1 MLLATPARP
10 RTGHLDLAA
19 TSAPAPVQTPN
30 PGSHRRTP
38 HRRALTVLV
47 LLLGAVLATVGAGRA
62 QDEPP
67 VLVVDISGEIDLGL
81 VPFVDRAVEDAVQA
95 DAEALIV
102 RIDTPGGRLD
112 AALELRSTLLGSPV
126 PTVAFVDR
134 EAFSAGA
141 LIAIATEQIY
151 YAPGGVMGAAT
162 PVDGGTGAPADEK
175 VISAVRSTFRA
186 TAVERGRDP
195 DIAAAMV
202 DADLEVEGVVEAG
215 KLLTLT
221 AGEALEVGFAEGTA
235 TDLDDLL
242 AQLELDDRPVI
253 RAEQSFAES
262 LVRFVTNPVLA
273 SLLITVGIY
282 LVIGDLLSG
291 GIGAAAGIGVSLL
304 AVFFWG
310 HLLAGLTGWEDI
322 ALVALGVVLLL
333 VELLVVPGFGIFG
346 VLGLAGV
353 LGGAFLAMV
362 NRDFDFV
369 GTEQLMRAGG
379 TIAASFVTL
388 TVAVVLTIMALTRRQ
403 GPPGLVLR
411 TQLGSGAPVTE
422 RTESGWLR
430 WFGDSGGVLE
440 SDRIDPPAPPA
451 PAPTTDPQP
460 TLGPA
465 PGTPGTEVGTK
476 AEAKPETAP
485 GHAPEAD
492 AAPTPRGRPSM
503 VGAVGV
509 ALSDLRPAG
518 IAEVAGE
525 RLDVVTEGDYLGVG
539 TKVQIIRDEGYRRVV
554 RRLR

>member
-1 MLLATPARP
+1 MLLATPARS
-10 RTGHLDLAA
+10 RTRRRD
-19 TSAPAPVQTPN
+19 PAPVPRPDPVP
-30 PGSHRRTP
+30 PGTDGRVR
-38 HRRALTVLV
+38 RRALTVLV
-47 LLLGAVLATVGAGRA
+47 LVLGAVLATVGAGRA
-62 QDEPP
+62 VDEPP

-81 VPFVDRAVEDAVQA
+81 VPFLDRAVEDAVEA

-126 PTVAFVDR
+126 PTIAFIDR

-141 LIAIATEQIY
+141 LIAIASEQIY

-202 DADLEVEGVVEAG
+202 DADIEVEGVIEAG
-215 KLLTLT
+215 KLLSLT
-221 AGEALEVGFAEGTA
+221 ADEALEVGFAEGTA
-235 TDLDDLL
+235 TELDDLL
-242 AQLELDDRPVI
+242 GQLDLGDRPVV

-333 VELLVVPGFGIFG
+333 VELLVLPGFGIFG

-369 GTEQLMRAGG
+369 GPEQLLRAGG

-388 TVAVVLTIMALTRRQ
+388 TVAVVLTITALTRRK

-411 TQLGSGAPVTE
+411 TQLGSGAPVTQ

-440 SDRIDPPAPPA
+440 SDRIDPPPPPARAAGAPGGAPPQAPPGAPPESA
-451 PAPTTDPQP
+451 PAAEEDP
-460 TLGPA
+460 PA
-465 PGTPGTEVGTK
+465 
-476 AEAKPETAP
+476 
-485 GHAPEAD
+485 
-492 AAPTPRGRPSM
+492 RGRPSM
-503 VGAVGV
+503 VGSVGV

-518 IAEVAGE
+518 IAEVDGQ
-525 RLDVVTEGDYLGVG
+525 RIDVVTEGDYLAVG
-539 TKVQIIRDEGYRRVV
+539 SQIEIIRDEGYRRVV
-554 RRLR
+554 RRVR

>member
-1 MLLATPARP
+1 MLIAAPARSRLDRRAPGPVAPGTRAPDSSHGRP
-10 RTGHLDLAA
+10 R
-19 TSAPAPVQTPN
+19 
-30 PGSHRRTP
+30 
-38 HRRALTVLV
+38 RRALTVLV
-47 LLLGAVLATVGAGRA
+47 LVLGAVIATIGAGRA
-62 QDEPP
+62 LEDPP

-95 DAEALIV
+95 EAEALIV

-112 AALELRSTLLGSPV
+112 AALELRSTLLGSPI
-126 PTVAFVDR
+126 PTIAFIDR

-175 VISAVRSTFRA
+175 VVSAVRSTFRA

-221 AGEALEVGFAEGTA
+221 AAEALETGFAEGTA

-242 AQLELDDRPVI
+242 VQLGLDDRPVI

-333 VELLVVPGFGIFG
+333 VELLVLPGFGIFG

-369 GTEQLMRAGG
+369 GTEQLVRAGG

-388 TVAVVLTIMALTRRQ
+388 TVAVMLTIRALTRRQ

-411 TQLGSGAPVTE
+411 TQLGSGPPVTE

-440 SDRIDPPAPPA
+440 ADRIEPPPPAPEPDTK
-451 PAPTTDPQP
+451 PDPP
-460 TLGPA
+460 
-465 PGTPGTEVGTK
+465 PGSSPQD
-476 AEAKPETAP
+476 TA
-485 GHAPEAD
+485 D
-492 AAPTPRGRPSM
+492 PTPRGRPSL

-509 ALSDLRPAG
+509 TLSDLRPAG
-518 IAEVAGE
+518 IAEVDGQ

-539 TKVQIIRDEGYRRVV
+539 TDIEIIRDEGYRRVV